1 MTHEQTQAG
10 EELARRLS
18 SHEFLTQA
26 IQTAVRDAVLDHKR
40 AGNPIAGWQNGR
52 VIWIQPDEIVLPGE
66 ER

>member
-1 MTHEQTQAG
+1 MTQKQSEARK
-10 EELARRLS
+10 ELARRFDS
-18 SHEFLTQA
+18 DAQVTQA
-26 IQTAVRDAVLDHKR
+26 IQQAVRDAVLDHKR